1 MPFNKTGGHM
11 NYSDRQK
18 EEKKKREQMPTI
30 SDWFNEPL
38 STAVDFFGRP
48 IESFGRPFKEWWNGV
63 SPTVDV
69 SESEKEV
76 FVRAEV
82 PGMDEKELNINYSQG
97 ILTIE
102 GEKKSEV
109 EYSKGQSKIHE
120 SKFGSFRREIP
131 LGNDLLWDSAKANYK
146 NGVLKIVIPK
156 SEKTIQSKKIN
167 IE

>member
-1 MPFNKTGGHM
+1 MPYNKTGGHM

-102 GEKKSEV
+102 GEKKA
-109 EYSKGQSKIHE
+109 KWN
-120 SKFGSFRREIP
+120 IP
-131 LGNDLLWDSAKANYK
+131 KANPK
-146 NGVLKIVIPK
+146 FTKANLVHSGVK
-156 SEKTIQSKKIN
+156 SRLVMIYCGTQQKPIIKMVY
-167 IE
+167 